1 MKGNKK
7 IKDSFENIAVEIRA
21 GGLNVKQWAKTKG
34 FPLTT
39 VRYAL
44 YGYPQTERSAMIRAE
59 ARAAVRRL
67 QDRQA
72 EVLKEL
78 SARAEKLFSK

>member
-44 YGYPQTERSAMIRAE
+44 YGYPPEEWMRGRYEELYAE
-59 ARAAVRRL
+59 AEEYAKQKEQIRR
-67 QDRQA
+67 
-72 EVLKEL
+72 
-78 SARAEKLFSK
+78 KLDESDGWDK